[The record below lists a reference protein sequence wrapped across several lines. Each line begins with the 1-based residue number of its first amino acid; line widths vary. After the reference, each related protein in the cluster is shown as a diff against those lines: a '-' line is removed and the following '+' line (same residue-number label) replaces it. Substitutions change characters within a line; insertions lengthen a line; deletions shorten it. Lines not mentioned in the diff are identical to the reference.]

1 MAYKKVWKNGGVDF
15 KAYASNAMK
24 KAAVARKKAER
35 EQERDRKQREREQER
50 DRKKR
55 ESERERDRKKL
66 AKEAE
71 SARKTRERESIQNAK
86 RSAQASARSAES
98 ARKIKERESI
108 QNAKRSA
115 QASARSSARLA
126 KDKENLVKEKEKAN
140 AAMHRVQALDTKERE
155 RKNKRILRLNGLFL
169 EHEIPLKLFGID
181 SRELAFDFEE
191 KQGISSATG
200 FKKVTVPYLEQNL
213 FQLLITMHVS
223 QTCGKLYQYQL
234 KKALSSAAVIEHP
247 KIVRFKVKCKEHLRK
262 LFPNNL
268 KFSEFHNFKD
278 PLNAE
283 AIQEYIED
291 FVLPAVPEIK
301 KEIENDRQ
309 IAKEK
314 MELVAQQR
322 AKAKQ
327 EREALEAQQR
337 AEQEALEAQQRAERE
352 ALEALEAQ
360 QRAERE
366 AKKELE
372 DKCKKLMED
381 FTSTIAEAVKVG
393 KTMQNEINK
402 MNADLI
408 ALDASYNSSWFSKKK
423 FALEAQGLAGIIWKR
438 TSPLIDII
446 LSTEGTLNT
455 IKNMQKNLDQSGS
468 PLKADDL
475 NSKAYQALEENGDF
489 AKTLERFNKL
499 YLAMFTNLEMQLAN
513 LEKSVGYYEDDKKL
527 EAIEKIKIKGKELSR
542 DSANLNK
549 LFTTFGG

>member
-35 EQERDRKQREREQER
+35 EQERDRKKREREQER

-86 RSAQASARSAES
+86 RSAQASARS
-98 ARKIKERESI
+98 
-108 QNAKRSA
+108 
-115 QASARSSARLA
+115 SARLA
-126 KDKENLVKEKEKAN
+126 KDKENLVIEKEKAN

-191 KQGISSATG
+191 KQGILSATG

-223 QTCGKLYQYQL
+223 QTCEKLYQYQL

-337 AEQEALEAQQRAERE
+337 AEQEA
-352 ALEALEAQ
+352 
-360 QRAERE
+360 
-366 AKKELE
+366 KKELD

>member
-24 KAAVARKKAER
+24 KAAVARKKA
-35 EQERDRKQREREQER
+35 EREQER

-223 QTCGKLYQYQL
+223 QTCEKLYQYQL

-352 ALEALEAQ
+352 A
-360 QRAERE
+360 
-366 AKKELE
+366 KKELD